1 MEIIPITGV
10 VLAAITFI
18 YQFYL
23 KPKEKFS
30 HLKIQFRATQR
41 LSLRVQ
47 EELRQCID
55 MYDTRNQFLMPG
67 ITYQDY
73 LSLMEKSYDEN
84 LSDKLLEKIS
94 SLKLSENNIDSMT
107 KSLEIQFEAL
117 SQIDVQLHTILNSN
131 LTQMNAPNYT
141 DDER

>member
-1 MEIIPITGV
+1 
-10 VLAAITFI
+10 
-18 YQFYL
+18 
-23 KPKEKFS
+23 
-30 HLKIQFRATQR
+30 
-41 LSLRVQ
+41 
-47 EELRQCID
+47 

-94 SLKLSENNIDSMT
+94 SLKLSESNIDSMT

>member
-47 EELRQCID
+47 EELRQPNQCFEE
-55 MYDTRNQFLMPG
+55 TNRNNQRKNRKK
-67 ITYQDY
+67 
-73 LSLMEKSYDEN
+73 EE
-84 LSDKLLEKIS
+84 
-94 SLKLSENNIDSMT
+94 
-107 KSLEIQFEAL
+107 
-117 SQIDVQLHTILNSN
+117 
-131 LTQMNAPNYT
+131 
-141 DDER
+141 

>member
-41 LSLRVQ
+41 LSLR
-47 EELRQCID
+47 ID

-94 SLKLSENNIDSMT
+94 SLKLSESNIDSMT